1 MIVIIVILAYSS
13 LRDGGFSDPMTWLS
27 GKMIILPGL
36 IIGFALHEFGHAF
49 VAYKLG
55 DNTPKLQGRVTINP
69 LAHLDWLGLAAL
81 FFCGFG
87 WGKPVQ
93 INPYNFKNR
102 RAGNLMTS
110 LAGVVMNLLIAIL
123 FTIILK
129 IVTASFGSYVLAAG
143 MGQIIWQMIYYTI
156 QINFVLMI
164 FNLIPV
170 PPLDGFNII
179 AEIFN
184 FGQTE
189 TYWRIYQYGSWLL
202 VAVIIFGVAG
212 RIIAPCVNALMNIVW
227 AVAIS

>member
-1 MIVIIVILAYSS
+1 
-13 LRDGGFSDPMTWLS
+13 
-27 GKMIILPGL
+27 
-36 IIGFALHEFGHAF
+36 
-49 VAYKLG
+49 
-55 DNTPKLQGRVTINP
+55 
-69 LAHLDWLGLAAL
+69 
-81 FFCGFG
+81 
-87 WGKPVQ
+87 
-93 INPYNFKNR
+93 
-102 RAGNLMTS
+102 
-110 LAGVVMNLLIAIL
+110 
-123 FTIILK
+123 
-129 IVTASFGSYVLAAG
+129 

-156 QINFVLMI
+156 QIKFVLMI